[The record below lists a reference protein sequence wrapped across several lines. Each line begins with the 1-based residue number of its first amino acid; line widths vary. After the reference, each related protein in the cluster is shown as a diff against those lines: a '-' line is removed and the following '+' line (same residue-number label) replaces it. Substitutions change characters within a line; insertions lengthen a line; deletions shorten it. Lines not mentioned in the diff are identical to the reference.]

1 MLMLHFKSRN
11 DLGQLPS
18 SDPAFPVIKELVDL
32 TITPY
37 DTPERPYDPATEG
50 WIVLIQEG
58 DLVGPLT
65 DIWDDTSLLDLDEWW
80 EGVTLENGFYNAIFL
95 ANNEFGLV
103 FVIPDADWLTPE
115 VKDMLQRHLDPPLE
129 LRK

>member
-1 MLMLHFKSRN
+1 MLHFKHPS
-11 DLGQLPS
+11 DLSQLPS
-18 SDPAFPVIKELVDL
+18 SDPAHTVIKSLVDL

-37 DTPERPYDPATEG
+37 DTPERSYDPDAEG

-58 DLVGPLT
+58 DLIGPLT

-80 EGVTLENGFYNAIFL
+80 EGVTFEDGFYNAIYL

-103 FVIPDADWLTPE
+103 FVIPDSPWLSPE
-115 VKDMLQRHLDPPLE
+115 VRNMLERRLDPPLE

>member
-18 SDPAFPVIKELVDL
+18 SDPAYTVIKALVDL

-37 DTPERPYDPATEG
+37 DTPDRPYDPDAEG
-50 WIVLIQEG
+50 WIVLIREG

-65 DIWDDTSLLDLDEWW
+65 DIWDDTSLQLSSHKKKETRINNHD
-80 EGVTLENGFYNAIFL
+80 TGFY
-95 ANNEFGLV
+95 
-103 FVIPDADWLTPE
+103 
-115 VKDMLQRHLDPPLE
+115 
-129 LRK
+129 

>member
-1 MLMLHFKSRN
+1 MLHFKSRH
-11 DLGQLPS
+11 DLSQLSPT
-18 SDPAFPVIKELVDL
+18 DPAFPVIQSLVDL

-37 DTPERPYDPATEG
+37 DTPERRYDPDAEG
-50 WIVLIQEG
+50 WIVLLREG
-58 DLVGPLT
+58 DLTGPLT
-65 DIWDDTSLLDLDEWW
+65 DIWDDISLLDLDEWW
-80 EGVTLENGFYNAIFL
+80 EGITLENGYYNAIFL

-103 FVIPDADWLTPE
+103 FVIPDANWLTPE